1 VSHPIPT
8 EVETRLTLPFPPSVN
23 RLYRA
28 VGGRSIL
35 SETYRA
41 WRAEAGTLL
50 MAQRPKKMTGPVSVT
65 VELKP
70 RDKRRRDIDNCG
82 FKAVLDLL
90 VTMRIIEAD
99 DNTCVREITGRWVDA
114 GQPCTV
120 IVRSA
125 E

>member
-8 EVETRLTLPFPPSVN
+8 EVETRVTLPFPPSVN

-50 MAQRPKKMTGPVSVT
+50 MAQRPKKMTGPVSV
-65 VELKP
+65 
-70 RDKRRRDIDNCG
+70 
-82 FKAVLDLL
+82 
-90 VTMRIIEAD
+90 RIIDAD
-99 DNTCVREITGRWVDA
+99 DNTCVREITGRWVET
-114 GQPCTV
+114 GEPCTV
-120 IVRSA
+120 ILRA
-125 E
+125 AA

>member
-1 VSHPIPT
+1 MSSPSTVT
-8 EVETRLTLPFPPSVN
+8 EMRLTLPFPPSVN

-50 MAQRPKKMTGPVSVT
+50 MAQRPRKVHGPVSVT

-70 RDKRRRDIDNCG
+70 RDRRRRDIDNCG

-90 VTMRIIEAD
+90 VTMRIIDAD
-99 DNTCVREITGRWVDA
+99 DNTCVREITGRWVDS
-114 GQPCTV
+114 GEPCTV
-120 IVRSA
+120 TIRGA
-125 E
+125 